1 LKDLADIFLQP
12 APVLSRQ
19 FTGPRS
25 LLPIMLLCAMSGIGT
40 FLYFSQVDTGW
51 FLEYTLLQSN
61 PDMPDAQLK
70 AITEASS
77 SGSFLRWSATFG
89 SVLGLLVVLVA
100 FGGYFWLAG
109 KLTGAMLSFKQ
120 GLALASW
127 SSMPMAINSLLIII
141 GTFTMTSQTPLE
153 TLSITTLDP
162 LLLTLDF
169 DSPWKTLATSF
180 TFLVFW
186 TTYLGALGWKLWTG
200 AESWTTPL
208 VVAAAPAVGV
218 FAFMALRALL
228 A

>member
-12 APVLSRQ
+12 TPVLNRQ
-19 FTGPRS
+19 LAEPRS
-25 LLPIMLLCAMSGIGT
+25 LLPILLLCAMSGIGT

-70 AITEASS
+70 AITESS
-77 SGSFLRWSATFG
+77 SGGFLRWSATFG
-89 SVLGLLVVLVA
+89 SVLGLLLVLIA
-100 FGGYFWLAG
+100 FGGYFWLVG
-109 KLTGAMLSFKQ
+109 KFTGAMLSFKQ
-120 GLALASW
+120 SLALASW

-141 GTFTMTSQTPLE
+141 GTFSMTSQTPIE

-180 TFLVFW
+180 TFLGFW
-186 TTYLGALGWKLWTG
+186 TTYLGALGWKLWTR
-200 AESWTTPL
+200 AERWTTPL
-208 VVAAAPAVGV
+208 VVAAAPVVGV
-218 FAFMALRALL
+218 FAFMALRALF